1 MKDTLNE
8 QLSALVDDELDAA
21 EQELLLRRL
30 TGDTGLR
37 DTLARYQAI
46 SDALHSNLPHR
57 VDTGFY
63 RRVHE
68 QLEQEAEIH
77 AAPSRVRT
85 LFRPVAGL
93 ALAASVAVVAVLSL
107 QSVRQQDPAAPPAVA
122 TAPGVDEYIRTG
134 NTPAPVV
141 ARRNSTRGLDVYLV
155 NHNEYAVNR
164 GMQGMLPYVRIV
176 GQDMQPDSNEDAER

>member
-1 MKDTLNE
+1 MTDTLNE
-8 QLSALVDDELDAA
+8 QLSALVDDELGAG

-30 TGDTGLR
+30 TQDAGLR
-37 DTLARYQAI
+37 DQLARYQVI
-46 SDALHSNLPHR
+46 SDALRSNLPHG

-63 RRVHE
+63 RRVHAR
-68 QLEQEAEIH
+68 LEQEAEIH
-77 AAPSRVRT
+77 AAPSRVRN

-107 QSVRQQDPAAPPAVA
+107 QSVRQQDPAAPPAIA
-122 TAPGVDEYIRTG
+122 KAPGVDDYIRAG
-134 NTPAPVV
+134 NAPAPV
-141 ARRNSTRGLDVYLV
+141 ARRNSARGLDVYLV

-176 GQDMQPDSNEDAER
+176 GQDMQPDSNEEAGR